1 MSTDKYAN
9 ENKKSP
15 SETHSGNTGESRRQ
29 IGMYLETVMDMI
41 QREDFGS
48 ALEILNRV
56 IVDAGDAHLAECFS
70 LRGFVNLKLAN
81 FQQAEDDCEEAIRR
95 QGSDPETLAWRA
107 TARAEQGKWREAFLD
122 LDLASQVDLN
132 KGKAHLLTMQNWLSS
147 AISAL
152 NERMEA
158 EPESAAPRFDRGWV
172 YLLANHP
179 AEAKRDF
186 GEILHHH
193 PSHGGAAIGLAR
205 LAFRQADYP
214 AAVRMASLAMQIDP
228 ECLTEALAARAEA
241 YARNGQLSHAIED
254 VTRLRERAG
263 DDVHGLIRC
272 AILRERLGD
281 VSGAIGDLEIAD
293 RINPDLPAVL
303 VARGDAFARIRN
315 YEVALNDYQ
324 RYLELVPGDIA
335 VWLKRADIHVQLG
348 QPVLARECYDRVLD
362 LDELC
367 AAAYVG
373 RCKVLME
380 SGNGAEALA
389 ESERAIRLDSRNP
402 EPFLLRG
409 RIFHDQQR
417 YPQAEA
423 EYTRALPMSD
433 DPGVLGEV
441 HFRRGVTRY
450 EADRPH
456 QAIDDF
462 RKAAEYRPAH
472 TGTLVW
478 LAATCARL
486 DEWQD
491 VIHNLNLAIRVRPS
505 AAQQYRQLGAP
516 VARKAIEHFDARIRE
531 GNRSAEIFAWRGK
544 AHEFLGRH
552 AEAVADYTAALG
564 DQNDDPEI
572 RIARARLLS
581 RLGEHDKALAELT
594 RVIRNDPDNHQAFHA
609 RAATHLERNDL
620 PSANRDIARAIELA
634 PANPRYHV
642 LQGDSHLLAGDTP
655 AAINDYSHAVV
666 LDPTDHLA
674 FRKRGTCHQR
684 NGNCL
689 LAIADLTRSLEL
701 FPALAETHI
710 LRGQVRL
717 KNEQF
722 ELANADFE
730 KALRIDPDQVRAF
743 TGKGNYLACVN
754 RHEEALIWLTKAF
767 HRFNNQPRNV
777 SEILMMRGKVFYQM
791 GRFLPAIADFTAVIN
806 LQTDDA
812 FGETAARCARGIALV
827 QTGDLMRAKKEFDR
841 VLKNFPDHP
850 LAKSASRWLETGR
863 GARPRALIP
872 PTTFIRP
879 TRPPVITTS
888 HSPEPNL
895 AVNGNDKKAAD
906 SPLNMWLV
914 RTTRTKEYGPVS
926 RQVLDD
932 WVRQGRID
940 GASRLLLTGWKTWRK
955 AKRIYPSLAAG
966 KPAPAP
972 AQKNKNKNIDPA
984 GTETTPR
991 SGS

>member
-1 MSTDKYAN
+1 MSTDNPAN
-9 ENKKSP
+9 HPKGAGKGNK
-15 SETHSGNTGESRRQ
+15 GESRRQ

-41 QREDFGS
+41 QREDFIS

-56 IVDAGDAHLAECFS
+56 IVDAGDAHLGECFS

-81 FQQAEDDCEEAIRR
+81 YQQAEDDCDEAIRR
-95 QGSDPETLAWRA
+95 QGNDPETLAWRA
-107 TARAEQGKWREAFLD
+107 TARAEQNKWRQAFLD

-132 KGKAHLLTMQNWLSS
+132 KGKAHLLTMQNWLAS
-147 AISAL
+147 AVAAL
-152 NERMEA
+152 NERI
-158 EPESAAPRFDRGWV
+158 AADPNDPRPLYDRGWV
-172 YLLANHP
+172 CFLANHHSD
-179 AEAKRDF
+179 AKRDF
-186 GEILHHH
+186 DELLRRH

-214 AAVRMASLAMQIDP
+214 IAVRMASLAMQIDP
-228 ECLTEALAARAEA
+228 DVLTEALAARAEA

-263 DDVHGLIRC
+263 DDVNGLIHC
-272 AILRERLGD
+272 AVLRERLGD
-281 VSGAIGDLEIAD
+281 VSGAIGDLEIAG
-293 RINPDLPAVL
+293 RMNPDLPAVL

-315 YEVALNDYQ
+315 YEVALDDYR
-324 RYLELVPGDIA
+324 RYLEIVPGDIA

-348 QPVLARECYDRVLD
+348 QPELARECYDRALALD
-362 LDELC
+362 DLC

-373 RCKVLME
+373 RCKVLMDA
-380 SGNGAEALA
+380 GNAADALA

-402 EPFLLRG
+402 ETFLLRG
-409 RIFHDQQR
+409 RIYHDQQR
-417 YPQAEA
+417 YQQAEA
-423 EYTRALPMSD
+423 EYSRALTMSD
-433 DPGVLGEV
+433 DAGVLGEV

-450 EADRPH
+450 EAERPH

-462 RKAAEYRPAH
+462 RKAAECRPAH
-472 TGTLVW
+472 AGTLVW

-486 DEWQD
+486 DEWQE
-491 VIHNLNLAIRVRPS
+491 VIENLHLAIRVRPS

-516 VARKAIEHFDARIRE
+516 VARKAIEHFDSRIRE
-531 GNRSAEIFAWRGK
+531 GNRTAEIFAWRGK
-544 AHEFLGRH
+544 AHEFLGKH
-552 AEAVADYTAALG
+552 AEAVSDYTAALG
-564 DQNDDPEI
+564 NQNDDPEI
-572 RIARARLLS
+572 RIARARLWS
-581 RLGEHDKALAELT
+581 RMGDHDKALADLT
-594 RVIRNDPDNHQAFHA
+594 RVIRSDQSNHPAYYA
-609 RAATHLERNDL
+609 RAAVHLERNDL
-620 PSANRDIARAIELA
+620 APANRDIDRAIELV
-634 PANPRYHV
+634 PTNPRYHV
-642 LQGDSHLLAGDTP
+642 LKGDIHLIAGDT
-655 AAINDYSHAVV
+655 ASAINDYSHAVV

-674 FRKRGTCHQR
+674 FRKRGSCHQR

-722 ELANADFE
+722 DLAIADFE
-730 KALRIDPDQVRAF
+730 SALRIDPDQVRAF
-743 TGKGNYLACVN
+743 TGKGNYLACIN

-791 GRFLPAIADFTAVIN
+791 GRFLPAIADFTAVID
-806 LQTDDA
+806 LQTDDP
-812 FGETAARCARGIALV
+812 FGESAARCARGIALV

-841 VLKNFPDHP
+841 VLKKFPEHP
-850 LAKSASRWLETGR
+850 LARSASQWLETGR
-863 GARPRALIP
+863 GARPRALVP

-879 TRPPVITTS
+879 TRPPVITTP

-895 AVNGNDKKAAD
+895 AVESNGKKVAD

-914 RTTRTKEYGPVS
+914 RTTKNKEYGPVS
-926 RQVLDD
+926 RQTLDD
-932 WVRQGRID
+932 WVKQGRID

-955 AKRIYPSLAAG
+955 AKRIYPSLGSGKSASSRPAASA
-966 KPAPAP
+966 APV
-972 AQKNKNKNIDPA
+972 A
-984 GTETTPR
+984 GPVNPGRPETPPR
-991 SGS
+991 SGN